1 MGKERKGKK
10 WEVSEV
16 KGRGEE
22 ERSEEG
28 EERRGRLRFGEKG
41 GRLESEERK

>member
-1 MGKERKGKK
+1 MSK
-10 WEVSEV
+10 V

-28 EERRGRLRFGEKG
+28 EERRGRLRIREKG
-41 GRLESEERK
+41 GRLESEKRE